1 LDYGY
6 VVERH
11 MQNGDWVLFNRQ
23 PSLHKMSIMG
33 HKVRVLPYSTF
44 RLNLSV
50 TTPYNADFD
59 GDEMNMH
66 LPQSLETKAE
76 IMEIMHVP
84 KQIVSPQSNKPVMGI
99 VQDSL
104 IGVKLFTHRDVFVG
118 IDFVMNLVMWII
130 DFDGQIPVPAI
141 LKPRPLWSGKQLFSL
156 ILPQINLTR
165 FTSSHEE
172 KFDGPICISDT
183 RVLIEKGELI
193 MGIVCKRT
201 VGNAGGGLVHTVW
214 NEYGPERT
222 TKFLNNCQRL
232 VNNWLVING
241 FTVGIS
247 DTVSDDTINNQIAN
261 TLKIA
266 KEKVKKILVQAQEGK
281 LERQPGKSMIESFEK
296 KVNETL
302 NSATDSAGKLVQGSL
317 SHRNHIKNMVIAGSK
332 GSYINISQI
341 IACVGQQNVE
351 GKRIPFCFNKRTLPH
366 FTKDD
371 FGPESRGF
379 VENSYLS
386 GLTPQEFFFHAMGG
400 REGII
405 DTAVKTSETGYI
417 QRRLV
422 KALEDVMI
430 KYDGTVRNSLGH
442 IIQFIY
448 GEDGMSGEFVEDQ
461 KIETLLMKNS
471 EIIKK
476 FKFFDDNLSETQQA
490 EKLEKY
496 MEKEII
502 ENMFYSGSFPHI
514 HTKLEEE
521 FKTIMQDREDM
532 RNFIYKKTFDDKQHF
547 PVNIP
552 RIILNAKKKFGINN
566 QTKSDLDP
574 EYVLEKVKNLK
585 KNLILVKGNDSISM
599 EAQENSTKLI
609 FIMINYN
616 LSCKNMIQVERI
628 TKSALDWLL
637 GEIESRFNQ
646 AINKPGDMVGSIA
659 AQSIGEP
666 ATQMTLNTFH
676 FAGVSS
682 KNVTLGVPR
691 LKEVINVAKKLKTPS
706 MTIYLTNEIGNDYD
720 SVKTLQPEIEHTTM
734 MNVTLNTEIYYD
746 PDPDSTI
753 IEEDKEIVD
762 LHKFIV
768 EERNVEKLSPW
779 ILRVELD
786 QRSLIEKHLVMDDI
800 VSKIENRYPDV
811 EIIYSDTNSEKLII
825 RLRMIHKEEK
835 MSLEINHSEEIL
847 KNLENIILKD
857 ISLKGI
863 SQIKKVYVKEVNK
876 PCFNPTTGEY
886 LYSQNKEWVIETD
899 GTNLYEVFLN
909 DKVDFKRTISN
920 DIIEIYNCLG
930 VEAVRGALLNELRA
944 VLKPYD
950 VYVNYRHMAILCD
963 VMTQRGLLTSITRH
977 GINRVELGPLRKCSF
992 EETVEILLEAGLF
1005 SETDTLTGI
1014 TENIMM
1020 GQLAPFGTGSFDLHL
1035 DMQKITNAKYTHHSM
1050 FQDKL
1055 IDDQNLLQT
1064 PVDSHD
1070 VSGTPYIGM
1079 TPNPSGASTYGGF
1092 TPMSTNKMSPTFTP
1106 SINPR
1111 SPVCP
1116 FGAKP
1121 GRDYITTPNPM
1132 ISPNSINS
1140 PNYYPLPIDAAKTP
1154 YSPIIDTEDS
1164 HFNSSNPY
1172 KPSSSYSSA
1181 SSQVLYS
1188 PSESIPSRTNYMH
1201 HTSTYNPNSL
1211 HRSNS
1216 NSPTYS
1222 PTSPNNTGSS
1232 PRYMAGK
1239 SPGYN
1244 FPSSNNPSYSPT
1256 TPIYRSSQSPDYLN
1270 NMMSNR
1276 GSNYTGGSSPKGNES
1291 SSSHSSLQYSPR
1303 SSTYNPKSPNYMSGY
1318 SVNSPYY
1325 QGTTG
1330 NNAKPQSKSYIIE
1343 EEDGEEEN

>member
-1 LDYGY
+1 
-6 VVERH
+6 

-104 IGVKLFTHRDVFVG
+104 IGVKLFTHRDVFVELE
-118 IDFVMNLVMWII
+118 FVMNLVMWIS

-141 LKPRPLWSGKQLFSL
+141 LKPKPLWSGKQLFSL
-156 ILPQINLTR
+156 ILPQINLLR

-172 KFDGPICISDT
+172 RFDGPICISDT

-193 MGIVCKRT
+193 MGILCKRT
-201 VGNAGGGLVHTVW
+201 VGNAGGGLVHCIW
-214 NEYGPERT
+214 NEWGPERT

-281 LERQPGKSMIESFEK
+281 LERQPGKSMLESFEK

-317 SHRNHIKNMVIAGSK
+317 SPRNHIKNMVIAGSK

-448 GEDGMSGEFVEDQ
+448 GEDGMSGELVEDQ

-471 EIIKK
+471 ELVKRY
-476 FKFFDDNLSETQQA
+476 KFFDDNLTETEQA
-490 EKLEKY
+490 IKLEKY
-496 MEKEII
+496 MEKEKI
-502 ENMFYSGSFPHI
+502 ENMFFSGIFPQIHI
-514 HTKLEEE
+514 KLEEE
-521 FKTIMQDREDM
+521 FQNILKDREEM
-532 RNFIYKKTFDDKQHF
+532 REFIFKKTYDDKQHF

-552 RIILNAKKKFGINN
+552 RIILNAKKKFSINN

-585 KNLILVKGNDSISM
+585 ASLVLVKGNDSISI
-599 EAQENSTKLI
+599 EAQANSTKLI
-609 FIMINYN
+609 YIMLNYN
-616 LSCKNMIQVERI
+616 LSCKNLIQTERI

-706 MTIYLTNEIGNDYD
+706 MTIYLKSN
-720 SVKTLQPEIEHTTM
+720 LC
-734 MNVTLNTEIYYD
+734 L
-746 PDPDSTI
+746 
-753 IEEDKEIVD
+753 
-762 LHKFIV
+762 
-768 EERNVEKLSPW
+768 RNVVV
-779 ILRVELD
+779 I
-786 QRSLIEKHLVMDDI
+786 M
-800 VSKIENRYPDV
+800 
-811 EIIYSDTNSEKLII
+811 
-825 RLRMIHKEEK
+825 
-835 MSLEINHSEEIL
+835 
-847 KNLENIILKD
+847 
-857 ISLKGI
+857 
-863 SQIKKVYVKEVNK
+863 YVK
-876 PCFNPTTGEY
+876 FH
-886 LYSQNKEWVIETD
+886 
-899 GTNLYEVFLN
+899 
-909 DKVDFKRTISN
+909 
-920 DIIEIYNCLG
+920 NC
-930 VEAVRGALLNELRA
+930 V
-944 VLKPYD
+944 
-950 VYVNYRHMAILCD
+950 CD
-963 VMTQRGLLTSITRH
+963 HI
-977 GINRVELGPLRKCSF
+977 F
-992 EETVEILLEAGLF
+992 
-1005 SETDTLTGI
+1005 
-1014 TENIMM
+1014 
-1020 GQLAPFGTGSFDLHL
+1020 
-1035 DMQKITNAKYTHHSM
+1035 
-1050 FQDKL
+1050 
-1055 IDDQNLLQT
+1055 
-1064 PVDSHD
+1064 
-1070 VSGTPYIGM
+1070 
-1079 TPNPSGASTYGGF
+1079 
-1092 TPMSTNKMSPTFTP
+1092 
-1106 SINPR
+1106 
-1111 SPVCP
+1111 
-1116 FGAKP
+1116 
-1121 GRDYITTPNPM
+1121 
-1132 ISPNSINS
+1132 
-1140 PNYYPLPIDAAKTP
+1140 
-1154 YSPIIDTEDS
+1154 
-1164 HFNSSNPY
+1164 
-1172 KPSSSYSSA
+1172 
-1181 SSQVLYS
+1181 
-1188 PSESIPSRTNYMH
+1188 
-1201 HTSTYNPNSL
+1201 
-1211 HRSNS
+1211 
-1216 NSPTYS
+1216 
-1222 PTSPNNTGSS
+1222 
-1232 PRYMAGK
+1232 
-1239 SPGYN
+1239 
-1244 FPSSNNPSYSPT
+1244 
-1256 TPIYRSSQSPDYLN
+1256 
-1270 NMMSNR
+1270 
-1276 GSNYTGGSSPKGNES
+1276 
-1291 SSSHSSLQYSPR
+1291 
-1303 SSTYNPKSPNYMSGY
+1303 
-1318 SVNSPYY
+1318 
-1325 QGTTG
+1325 
-1330 NNAKPQSKSYIIE
+1330 
-1343 EEDGEEEN
+1343 